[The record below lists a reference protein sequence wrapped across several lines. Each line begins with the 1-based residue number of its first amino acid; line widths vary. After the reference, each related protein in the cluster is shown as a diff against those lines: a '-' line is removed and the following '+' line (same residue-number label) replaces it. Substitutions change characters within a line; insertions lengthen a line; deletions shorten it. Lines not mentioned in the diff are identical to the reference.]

1 MKGTDQGTTSDIGPD
16 VVVLDGELANA
27 GTFLP
32 GFMADKNVVP
42 WIPRNIVEDISCFF
56 LFFYDAP
63 GIVELRN

>member
-1 MKGTDQGTTSDIGPD
+1 MKGTDRGTTSDIGPD